1 MSPLVSLI
9 TPSFNMARFLPETIA
24 SVLRQSYPHTAY
36 RVLDGGSTDETLD
49 LLRGYEGRFEWR
61 SAPDNGAA
69 AALREGFAEAR
80 GAILGWVNA
89 DDVLLPGAVAG
100 AVSALAAHP
109 EAAAVFGQA
118 SWIDE
123 AGRLIAPYPV
133 RANAASVLDREC
145 AICQP
150 ACFFRASAYR
160 AAGGIDARWGSAFD
174 YDLWIRLARVGP
186 FIHVNQDWAR
196 SRMHRGNKTLGNR
209 GQAFA
214 EGMAVL
220 ERHFGYVPAE
230 WIHSEWLWRQDGRD
244 QFYEETRGTFSSWL
258 GSLPAGLRR
267 NRGRR
272 RRYLWDW
279 LMLPWRPRL
288 RRASQ

>member
-1 MSPLVSLI
+1 
-9 TPSFNMARFLPETIA
+9 MARFLPETIE
-24 SVLRQSYPHTAY
+24 SVLRQSYPHIDY
-36 RVLDGGSTDETLD
+36 RVLDGGSTDGTLD

-61 SAPDNGAA
+61 SARDNGAA
-69 AALREGFAEAR
+69 AALREGFAVAR

-89 DDVLLPGAVAG
+89 DDVLLPGAVEG
-100 AVSALAAHP
+100 AVLALAAHP

-133 RANAASVLDREC
+133 LANATSVLDLEC

-214 EGMAVL
+214 EGMAIL
-220 ERHFGYVPAE
+220 ERHFGYVPAA
-230 WIHSEWLWRQDGRD
+230 WIHSEYLWSRDQRD
-244 QFYEETRGTFSSWL
+244 QFFEPSRGSLRSWL
-258 GSLPAGLRR
+258 GCLPEGMRR
-267 NRGRR
+267 NHRR
-272 RRYLWDW
+272 WRRYIWDW
-279 LMLPWRPRL
+279 LTLPL
-288 RRASQ
+288 GRASGR